1 MTRVSNQIAQSTFF
15 FAKLERM
22 HVDEQLSAQPL
33 SLATELTIAQ
43 GCLIVLNK
51 WQKS

>member
-1 MTRVSNQIAQSTFF
+1 MTRVSSQIAQSTFFFF

-33 SLATELTIAQ
+33 SLATELSHRANYSS
-43 GCLIVLNK
+43 GLPDCA
-51 WQKS
+51 

>member
-1 MTRVSNQIAQSTFF
+1 MTRVSSQIAQSTFFF

-33 SLATELTIAQ
+33 SLATELSHRANYSS
-43 GCLIVLNK
+43 GLPDCA
-51 WQKS
+51 